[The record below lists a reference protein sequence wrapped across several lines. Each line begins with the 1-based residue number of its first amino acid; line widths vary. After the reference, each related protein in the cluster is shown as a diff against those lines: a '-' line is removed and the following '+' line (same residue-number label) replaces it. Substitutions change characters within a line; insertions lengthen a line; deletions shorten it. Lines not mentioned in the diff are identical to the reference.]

1 MVSRVLGQMWSS
13 MSATDKEKYQL
24 QAAEERERV
33 AKELAA
39 NPALMESTLPEVG
52 GTSTSAG
59 GQRDLLSLVL
69 PVARTRKICKLDPE
83 VKGLSRE
90 ALMLVTKCAEL
101 VTTKLALES
110 VRVAQLQN
118 RRKLLPD
125 DVAQVCQ
132 TREQFLFLKDDVKDL
147 VQEQRNA
154 RLQNNNNNSNT
165 NTGSSNSNNNSKGP
179 SKASEAA
186 AANTKPLTAYFG
198 GVAKE

>member
-1 MVSRVLGQMWSS
+1 

-33 AKELAA
+33 AKELQA
-39 NPALMESTLPEVG
+39 NPTLMDSTTLAEHG
-52 GTSTSAG
+52 GNTTNSG
-59 GQRDLLSLVL
+59 GNQPRDILSLVL
-69 PVARTRKICKLDPE
+69 PVARTRKICKLDPD

-101 VTTKLALES
+101 VTAKLALES

-147 VQEQRNA
+147 VQEQRNVQ
-154 RLQNNNNNSNT
+154 RQHQQQNNINNAA
-165 NTGSSNSNNNSKGP
+165 TGKAP
-179 SKASEAA
+179 SKAQEAA
-186 AANTKPLTAYFG
+186 AANTKPLTSYFG
-198 GVAKE
+198 GAVKD